1 MPATALAPRAS
12 SIVLP
17 VLPAELPLGP
27 PIGLHLRDSWARATY
42 WPLELVRLVALIYLL
57 PVVIYLVVSPIALVI
72 AAAYFLLGG
81 SSKGF

>member
-1 MPATALAPRAS
+1 MPAIALASRAS
-12 SIVLP
+12 SIALP
-17 VLPAELPLGP
+17 VVPAELPARP
-27 PIGLHLRDSWARATY
+27 PIDLDFRGWWTRVTY

-57 PVVIYLVVSPIALVI
+57 PLVIYVVVSPIALVI

>member
-1 MPATALAPRAS
+1 MPAIALASRAS
-12 SIVLP
+12 SIALP
-17 VLPAELPLGP
+17 GRAAELRRVRQSTSTSAAG
-27 PIGLHLRDSWARATY
+27 GAASR

-57 PVVIYLVVSPIALVI
+57 PLVIYVVVSPIALVI

>member
-12 SIVLP
+12 SIALP

-27 PIGLHLRDSWARATY
+27 PVGLHFRDWWVRAMY
-42 WPLELVRLVALIYLL
+42 WPLELVRLLALIYLL
-57 PVVIYLVVSPIALVI
+57 PVVIYVVVSPIALVI

-81 SSKGF
+81 STKGF